1 MLQGPPVSGVV
12 QVARAAP
19 ADRCRALSSEV
30 LGPQG
35 LAAGGARALG
45 AGFGAPRGELRRPGK
60 SVSLASLTSDEGD
73 GFAPPAARSEDGERW
88 RAPRGRL
95 GAGLVGW
102 MWGHGSRANRQTP
115 RLNISRGWRTSM
127 WGWRGGRGAAGQRSG
142 GQMAPGQSAGHR
154 EHAQERCP
162 CWNGTQLWSC
172 LATRLSRRA
181 VLMTGDMHAGRL
193 TMHP

>member
-1 MLQGPPVSGVV
+1 MSRVV
-12 QVARAAP
+12 RVARAAP

-88 RAPRGRL
+88 RAPRARRVQG
-95 GAGLVGW
+95 GAVGLDVE
-102 MWGHGSRANRQTP
+102 MR
-115 RLNISRGWRTSM
+115 
-127 WGWRGGRGAAGQRSG
+127 GWRGGRAAR
-142 GQMAPGQSAGHR
+142 AIARAGSWGHYVR
-154 EHAQERCP
+154 
-162 CWNGTQLWSC
+162 GTQRARARVLFLMERSQLQSR
-172 LATRLSRRA
+172 LA
-181 VLMTGDMHAGRL
+181 MHL
-193 TMHP
+193 L